1 MHQVDERTDRQIQM
15 NGQSDL
21 QRHVDDR
28 QEQWMRE
35 GDSGLSGKRSGKQFF
50 WETWT
55 LCTVS
60 CKCVCLK
67 YLTMRLH
74 ASANATEW
82 LHVSRLVA
90 CRLLPFSFQLAVSA
104 PNPRSLVQI
113 PKQQLAA
120 WFLSTNYTQP
130 RDLCCVHTVLAVM
143 EMEQKCNFSGW
154 DG

>member
-1 MHQVDERTDRQIQM
+1 MVRLTCKDRLMTGRSNGGVKVTVGCQG
-15 NGQSDL
+15 NGQESSFL
-21 QRHVDDR
+21 
-28 QEQWMRE
+28 
-35 GDSGLSGKRSGKQFF
+35 GKNGLY
-50 WETWT
+50 
-55 LCTVS
+55 CTVP
-60 CKCVCLK
+60 CKCLCLK
-67 YLTMRLH
+67 HLTMRLH

-90 CRLLPFSFQLAVSA
+90 YRLLPFSFQLAVSA
-104 PNPRSLVQI
+104 PNPRSLVLI

-120 WFLSTNYTQP
+120 WFLSTNYKQP